1 MRTPKTTGA
10 VPKALVVLAV
20 VALGP
25 LTACGPGD
33 DGDGRGG
40 RGGSPTPPPV
50 ATGTLEQLAAR
61 AGCAPEIRAGAEEL
75 RQARCATEDGTYTL
89 VTFATDRGQREWIN
103 AANDYGGTYLLGRRW
118 VVAGGEGTITALRA
132 RLGGELERGADHGSG
147 TVRPGPGEGHSSPG
161 SPGSHGVHGG
171 HGG

>member
-10 VPKALVVLAV
+10 VPKTLMALAV

-40 RGGSPTPPPV
+40 TAPPSPA

-61 AGCAPEIRAGAEEL
+61 AGCEPEIRAGAQEL
-75 RQARCATEDGTYTL
+75 RQARCATGDGTYIL

-103 AANDYGGTYLLGRRW
+103 AANDYGGTYLVGRRW
-118 VVAGGEGTITALRA
+118 VASGAEATVTALRA
-132 RLGGELERGADHGSG
+132 RLGGELEKGADHGGG
-147 TVRPGPGEGHSSPG
+147 TGTPGPGE
-161 SPGSHGVHGG
+161 HGG
-171 HGG
+171 HGAQGG

>member
-1 MRTPKTTGA
+1 M
-10 VPKALVVLAV
+10 
-20 VALGP
+20 
-25 LTACGPGD
+25 
-33 DGDGRGG
+33 
-40 RGGSPTPPPV
+40 

>member
-10 VPKALVVLAV
+10 GPKTLVALAV

-40 RGGSPTPPPV
+40 RGGSPTPPPA

-75 RQARCATEDGTYTL
+75 RQARCATDDGTYTL

-118 VVAGGEGTITALRA
+118 VAAGGEGTITALRA
-132 RLGGELERGADHGSG
+132 RLGGELERGADHGAG
-147 TVRPGPGEGHSSPG
+147 TVQPGPGEGHSSH
-161 SPGSHGVHGG
+161 GSHGG
-171 HGG
+171 